1 MKNVFNLL
9 GRCALATLVTFF
21 LGILLS
27 LPVYWVRSLSGV
39 GGLNLMAFFIAY
51 LLLILTLGL
60 LNFQLAKERGSL
72 PEFWRVKWG
81 KQKGRLVFML
91 IVLMLLLV
99 LIHHFG
105 LKEASTVSTR
115 EGAINSF
122 FGEYPILAI
131 IGMCLLGPI
140 CEELNYRSVFYGFMP
155 ADYLMSKMMI
165 IIAVVIN
172 SLVFSAVH
180 VPSNFEQA
188 LYYFVGSSIFSM
200 GYFISKG
207 DYRVSMAVH
216 SFANTFMFVTGIWT
230 M

>member
-1 MKNVFNLL
+1 MKNVFHLL

-27 LPVYWVRSLSGV
+27 LPVYWVRSISGV

-51 LLLILTLGL
+51 LLLILILGL
-60 LNFQLAKERGSL
+60 INFQLAKERGSL
-72 PEFWRVKWG
+72 PEFWRVKWV

-207 DYRVSMAVH
+207 DYRVSIAVH